1 MLGLRLTVVDRLE
14 VETEWLVRIPLDLL
28 DVAPVLSPLLGTGVE
43 DVVTGCV
50 GGTVS
55 ERLDDCLLET
65 VLLDVYIPDMLELIS
80 EDAGGPKVGEP
91 GG

>member
-1 MLGLRLTVVDRLE
+1 MRLTVVDRLE

-65 VLLDVYIPDMLELIS
+65 VLLDVYIPDMLKLIS

>member
-1 MLGLRLTVVDRLE
+1 MLGLGLTVVVLLSTVDERLE
-14 VETEWLVRIPLDLL
+14 IETEWLVRVSLDFL
-28 DVAPVLSPLLGTGVE
+28 DVVPVLSPLLGTGVE

-65 VLLDVYIPDMLELIS
+65 ASLDVSILEMVLELVP
-80 EDAGGPKVGEP
+80 E
-91 GG
+91 

>member
-1 MLGLRLTVVDRLE
+1 MLGLGLTVVVLLSTVDERLE
-14 VETEWLVRIPLDLL
+14 IETEWLVRVSLDFL
-28 DVAPVLSPLLGTGVE
+28 DVVPVLSPLLGTRVE

-65 VLLDVYIPDMLELIS
+65 VLLDVSIPEMVLEL
-80 EDAGGPKVGEP
+80 VP
-91 GG
+91 G

>member
-55 ERLDDCLLET
+55 EWLDDCLLET
-65 VLLDVYIPDMLELIS
+65 VLLDVSIPEMLELVS
-80 EDAGGPKVGEP
+80 E
-91 GG
+91 